1 MFLSYLLLWIYE
13 HSNFTRLSNQPSL
26 ESEIVKVDRRK
37 LYGTSEKIVYDTNK
51 EECVL
56 SDLYEG
62 SIILPRGSVSQLQID
77 ENGNS
82 VSRSELI
89 GFNLQGEKVEKVP
102 SIFSIENNCKKVE
115 IDDFISSSIKSIY
128 QIVIDEDQIESWKKY
143 FTNDEVY
150 LFEFNYRE
158 DYEGDDAFLI
168 SNEEGYFISV
178 GKSNKFEFLELSNVS
193 IEDTDEEIEDD
204 LDFSM
209 F

>member
-1 MFLSYLLLWIYE
+1 MGRKVSFKIEGSL
-13 HSNFTRLSNQPSL
+13 L
-26 ESEIVKVDRRK
+26 ESEIVKVDRTK

-62 SIILPRGSVSQLQID
+62 SIILPRGSVGQVLID

-128 QIVIDEDQIESWKKY
+128 QLVIDEDQIESWKKY
-143 FTNDEVY
+143 FTKDEVY

-168 SNEEGYFISV
+168 SNEVGFFISV
-178 GKSNKFEFLELSNVS
+178 GKSNEFEYLELSNVS
-193 IEDTDEEIEDD
+193 VEDTDEDIEIEDD

>member
-1 MFLSYLLLWIYE
+1 MGRKVSFKVEGSL
-13 HSNFTRLSNQPSL
+13 L
-26 ESEIVKVDRRK
+26 ESEIVKVDRTK

-56 SDLYEG
+56 SDLFEG
-62 SIILPRGSVSQLQID
+62 SIILPKGSVGQVLID
-77 ENGNS
+77 EDGNS

-115 IDDFISSSIKSIY
+115 IDEFISSSIKSIY
-128 QIVIDEDQIESWKKY
+128 QLVIDEDQIETWKKY
-143 FTNDEVY
+143 FTNNEVY
-150 LFEFNYRE
+150 LFEFNFRE

-168 SNEEGYFISV
+168 SNEDGFFISV
-178 GKSNKFEFLELSNVS
+178 GKSNEFEFLELSNISVD
-193 IEDTDEEIEDD
+193 DTDEDIEIEDD

>member
-1 MFLSYLLLWIYE
+1 MGRKVSFKIEGSL
-13 HSNFTRLSNQPSL
+13 L
-26 ESEIVKVDRRK
+26 ESEIVKVDRTK
-37 LYGTSEKIVYDTNK
+37 IYGTSEKIVYDTNK

-62 SIILPRGSVSQLQID
+62 SIILPRGSVGQVLID

-82 VSRSELI
+82 VSRSELV

-128 QIVIDEDQIESWKKY
+128 QLVIDEDQIESWKKY

-168 SNEEGYFISV
+168 SNEDGFFISV
-178 GKSNKFEFLELSNVS
+178 GKSNEFEFLELSNVS
-193 IEDTDEEIEDD
+193 VEDTDEDIEIEDD

>member
-1 MFLSYLLLWIYE
+1 MGRKVSFKIEGSL
-13 HSNFTRLSNQPSL
+13 L
-26 ESEIVKVDRRK
+26 ESEIVKVDRAK

-51 EECVL
+51 EECIL

-62 SIILPRGSVSQLQID
+62 SIILPRGSIGQVLID

-82 VSRSELI
+82 VLRSELI
-89 GFNLQGEKVEKVP
+89 GFNLQGEKVKKVP

-115 IDDFISSSIKSIY
+115 IDEFISSSIKSIY
-128 QIVIDEDQIESWKKY
+128 QLVIDEDQIETWKKF
-143 FTNDEVY
+143 FTNNEVY

-158 DYEGDDAFLI
+158 DYEGDEAFLI
-168 SNEEGYFISV
+168 SNEDGFFISV
-178 GKSNKFEFLELSNVS
+178 GKSNEFEFLELSNISV
-193 IEDTDEEIEDD
+193 EDTDEEIEIEDD

>member
-1 MFLSYLLLWIYE
+1 MGRKVSFKIEGSL
-13 HSNFTRLSNQPSL
+13 L
-26 ESEIVKVDRRK
+26 ESEIVKVDRTK
-37 LYGTSEKIVYDTNK
+37 LYGSSEKIVYDTKK

-62 SIILPRGSVSQLQID
+62 SIILPRGSVAQVLID

-128 QIVIDEDQIESWKKY
+128 QLVMDEDQIESWKKY
-143 FTNDEVY
+143 FANDEVY

-168 SNEEGYFISV
+168 SNEEGFFISV
-178 GKSNKFEFLELSNVS
+178 GKSSEFEYLELSNVS
-193 IEDTDEEIEDD
+193 VEDTDEDIEIEDD

>member
-1 MFLSYLLLWIYE
+1 MGRKVSFKVQGDL
-13 HSNFTRLSNQPSL
+13 L
-26 ESEIVKVDRRK
+26 ESEIVKVDRTK
-37 LYGTSEKIVYDTNK
+37 IYGSSEKIVLDTNK

-62 SIILPRGSVSQLQID
+62 SIILPKGSVGQVLID
-77 ENGNS
+77 DSGNS

-128 QIVIDEDQIESWKKY
+128 QLNIDETQIESWKKY
-143 FTNDEVY
+143 FLNDEVY

-168 SNEEGYFISV
+168 SNEEGFFISV
-178 GKSNKFEFLELSNVS
+178 GKKNEFEFLELSNVS
-193 IEDTDEEIEDD
+193 VEDTDEDIEIEDD

>member
-1 MFLSYLLLWIYE
+1 MGRKVSFKIEGSL
-13 HSNFTRLSNQPSL
+13 L
-26 ESEIVKVDRRK
+26 ESEIVKVDRTK

-62 SIILPRGSVSQLQID
+62 SIILPRGSVGQVLID

-82 VSRSELI
+82 VSRSELV

-102 SIFSIENNCKKVE
+102 SIFSIENNCKKVD

-128 QIVIDEDQIESWKKY
+128 QLVIDENQIESWKKY

-168 SNEEGYFISV
+168 SNEDGFFISV
-178 GKSNKFEFLELSNVS
+178 GKSNEFEFLELSNVS
-193 IEDTDEEIEDD
+193 VEDTDEDIEIEDD

>member
-1 MFLSYLLLWIYE
+1 MGRKVSFKIGGSL
-13 HSNFTRLSNQPSL
+13 L
-26 ESEIVKVDRRK
+26 ESEIVKVDRTK

-62 SIILPRGSVSQLQID
+62 SIILPRGSVGQVLID

-82 VSRSELI
+82 VSRSKLI

-102 SIFSIENNCKKVE
+102 SIFSIENNCKKVR

-128 QIVIDEDQIESWKKY
+128 QLVIDEDQIESWKKY

-150 LFEFNYRE
+150 FFEFNYRE

-168 SNEEGYFISV
+168 SNEDGFFISV
-178 GKSNKFEFLELSNVS
+178 GKSNEFEFLELSNVS
-193 IEDTDEEIEDD
+193 VEDTDEDIEIEDD

>member
-1 MFLSYLLLWIYE
+1 MGRKVSFKIEGSL
-13 HSNFTRLSNQPSL
+13 L
-26 ESEIVKVDRRK
+26 ESEIVKVDRTK

-62 SIILPRGSVSQLQID
+62 SIILPRGSVGQVLID

-115 IDDFISSSIKSIY
+115 MDDFISSSIKSIY
-128 QIVIDEDQIESWKKY
+128 QLVIDEDQIESWKKY
-143 FTNDEVY
+143 FTKDEVY

-168 SNEEGYFISV
+168 SNEEGFFISV
-178 GKSNKFEFLELSNVS
+178 GKSNEFEFLELSNVS
-193 IEDTDEEIEDD
+193 VEDTDEDIEIEDD

>member
-1 MFLSYLLLWIYE
+1 MGRKVSFKIQGDL
-13 HSNFTRLSNQPSL
+13 L
-26 ESEIVKVDRRK
+26 ESEIVKVDRTK
-37 LYGTSEKIVYDTNK
+37 IYGSSEKIVLDTNK

-62 SIILPRGSVSQLQID
+62 SIILPKGSVGQVLID
-77 ENGNS
+77 DSGNS

-128 QIVIDEDQIESWKKY
+128 QLNIDETQIESWKKY
-143 FTNDEVY
+143 FLNDEVY

-168 SNEEGYFISV
+168 SNEEGFFISV
-178 GKSNKFEFLELSNVS
+178 GKKNEFEFLELSNVFV
-193 IEDTDEEIEDD
+193 EDTDEDIEIEDD

>member
-1 MFLSYLLLWIYE
+1 MGRKVSFKIEGSL
-13 HSNFTRLSNQPSL
+13 L
-26 ESEIVKVDRRK
+26 ESEIVKVDRTK
-37 LYGTSEKIVYDTNK
+37 LYGTSEKIVYNTNK

-62 SIILPRGSVSQLQID
+62 SIILPKGSVGQVLID

-128 QIVIDEDQIESWKKY
+128 QLFIDEDQIESWKKY

-168 SNEEGYFISV
+168 SNENGFFISV
-178 GKSNKFEFLELSNVS
+178 GKSNEFEFLELSNVS
-193 IEDTDEEIEDD
+193 VEDTDEDIEIEDD

>member
-1 MFLSYLLLWIYE
+1 MGRKVSFKIEGSL
-13 HSNFTRLSNQPSL
+13 L
-26 ESEIVKVDRRK
+26 ESEIVKVDRSK
-37 LYGTSEKIVYDTNK
+37 LYGTSEKIVYDSNK
-51 EECVL
+51 EECIL

-62 SIILPRGSVSQLQID
+62 SIILPRGSVGQVLID

-102 SIFSIENNCKKVE
+102 SIFSIENSCKKVE

-128 QIVIDEDQIESWKKY
+128 QLVIDDDQIESWKKY
-143 FTNDEVY
+143 FTNNEVY

-158 DYEGDDAFLI
+158 DFEGDDAFLI
-168 SNEEGYFISV
+168 SNEEGFFISV
-178 GKSNKFEFLELSNVS
+178 GKSNEFEFLELSNVTV
-193 IEDTDEEIEDD
+193 EDTDEDIEIEDD

>member
-1 MFLSYLLLWIYE
+1 MGRKVSFKIEGSL
-13 HSNFTRLSNQPSL
+13 L
-26 ESEIVKVDRRK
+26 ESEIVKVDRSK
-37 LYGTSEKIVYDTNK
+37 LYGTSEKIVYDSNM
-51 EECVL
+51 EECIL

-62 SIILPRGSVSQLQID
+62 SIILPRGSVGQVLID

-102 SIFSIENNCKKVE
+102 SIFSIENSCKKVE

-128 QIVIDEDQIESWKKY
+128 QLVIDDDQIESWKKY
-143 FTNDEVY
+143 FTNNEVY

-158 DYEGDDAFLI
+158 DFEGDDAFLI
-168 SNEEGYFISV
+168 SNEEGFFISV
-178 GKSNKFEFLELSNVS
+178 GKSNEFEFLELSNVTV
-193 IEDTDEEIEDD
+193 EDTDEDIEIEAD

>member
-1 MFLSYLLLWIYE
+1 MGRKVSFKI
-13 HSNFTRLSNQPSL
+13 QGDSL
-26 ESEIVKVDRRK
+26 ESEIVKVDRTK
-37 LYGTSEKIVYDTNK
+37 IYGSSEKIVLDTNK

-62 SIILPRGSVSQLQID
+62 SIILPKGSVGQVLID
-77 ENGNS
+77 DSGNS

-128 QIVIDEDQIESWKKY
+128 QLNIDETQIESWKKY
-143 FTNDEVY
+143 FLNDEVY

-168 SNEEGYFISV
+168 SNEEGFFISV
-178 GKSNKFEFLELSNVS
+178 GKKNEFEFLELSNVS
-193 IEDTDEEIEDD
+193 VEDTDEDIEIEDD

>member
-1 MFLSYLLLWIYE
+1 MGRKVSFKIQGDL
-13 HSNFTRLSNQPSL
+13 L
-26 ESEIVKVDRRK
+26 ESEIVKVDRTK
-37 LYGTSEKIVYDTNK
+37 IYGSSEKIVLDTNK

-62 SIILPRGSVSQLQID
+62 SIILPKGSVGQVLID
-77 ENGNS
+77 ESGNS

-115 IDDFISSSIKSIY
+115 INDFISSSIKSIY
-128 QIVIDEDQIESWKKY
+128 QLNIDETQIESWKKY
-143 FTNDEVY
+143 FLNDEVY

-168 SNEEGYFISV
+168 SNEEGFFISV
-178 GKSNKFEFLELSNVS
+178 GKKNEFEFLELSNVS
-193 IEDTDEEIEDD
+193 VEDTDEDIEIEDD

>member
-1 MFLSYLLLWIYE
+1 MGRKVSFKIQGDL
-13 HSNFTRLSNQPSL
+13 L
-26 ESEIVKVDRRK
+26 ESEIVKVDRTK
-37 LYGTSEKIVYDTNK
+37 IYGSSEKIVLDTNK

-62 SIILPRGSVSQLQID
+62 SIILPKGSVGQVLID
-77 ENGNS
+77 DSGNS

-102 SIFSIENNCKKVE
+102 SIFSIENDCKKVE

-128 QIVIDEDQIESWKKY
+128 QLNIDENQIESWKKY
-143 FTNDEVY
+143 FLNDEVY

-168 SNEEGYFISV
+168 SNEEGFFISV
-178 GKSNKFEFLELSNVS
+178 GKKNEFEFLELSNVS
-193 IEDTDEEIEDD
+193 VEDTNEDIEIEDD

>member
-1 MFLSYLLLWIYE
+1 MGRKVSFKIEGSL
-13 HSNFTRLSNQPSL
+13 L
-26 ESEIVKVDRRK
+26 ESEIVKVDRTK
-37 LYGTSEKIVYDTNK
+37 LYGNSEKMVYDSNK
-51 EECVL
+51 EECVI

-62 SIILPRGSVSQLQID
+62 SIILPKGSVGQVLID

-89 GFNLQGEKVEKVP
+89 GFNLKGEKVEKVP

-115 IDDFISSSIKSIY
+115 IDEFISSSIKSIY
-128 QIVIDEDQIESWKKY
+128 QLVIEEDQIDTWKKY
-143 FTNDEVY
+143 FTNNEVY

-168 SNEEGYFISV
+168 SNEDGFFISV
-178 GKSNKFEFLELSNVS
+178 GKSNEFEFLELSNVS
-193 IEDTDEEIEDD
+193 VEDTDEDIEIDDD

>member
-1 MFLSYLLLWIYE
+1 MGRKVSFKIEGSL
-13 HSNFTRLSNQPSL
+13 L
-26 ESEIVKVDRRK
+26 ESEIVKVDRAK

-51 EECVL
+51 EECIL

-62 SIILPRGSVSQLQID
+62 SIILPRGSVGQVLID

-89 GFNLQGEKVEKVP
+89 GFNLQGEKVKKVP

-115 IDDFISSSIKSIY
+115 IDEFISSSIKSIY
-128 QIVIDEDQIESWKKY
+128 QLVIDEDQIETWKKF
-143 FTNDEVY
+143 FTNNEVY

-158 DYEGDDAFLI
+158 DYEGDEAFLI
-168 SNEEGYFISV
+168 SNEDGFFISV
-178 GKSNKFEFLELSNVS
+178 GKSNEFEFLELSNISV
-193 IEDTDEEIEDD
+193 EDTDEDIEIEDD

>member
-1 MFLSYLLLWIYE
+1 MGRKVSFKIEGSL
-13 HSNFTRLSNQPSL
+13 L
-26 ESEIVKVDRRK
+26 ESEIVKVDRSK
-37 LYGTSEKIVYDTNK
+37 LYGTSEKIVYDSNK
-51 EECVL
+51 EECIL

-62 SIILPRGSVSQLQID
+62 SIILPKGSVGQVLID

-102 SIFSIENNCKKVE
+102 SIFSIENSCKKVE

-128 QIVIDEDQIESWKKY
+128 QLVIDDDQIESWKKY
-143 FTNDEVY
+143 FTNNEVY

-158 DYEGDDAFLI
+158 DFEGDDAFLI
-168 SNEEGYFISV
+168 SNEEGFFISV
-178 GKSNKFEFLELSNVS
+178 GKSNEFEFLELSNVTV
-193 IEDTDEEIEDD
+193 EDTDEDIEIEDD

>member
-1 MFLSYLLLWIYE
+1 MGRKVSFKIEGSL
-13 HSNFTRLSNQPSL
+13 L
-26 ESEIVKVDRRK
+26 ESEIVKVDRAK
-37 LYGTSEKIVYDTNK
+37 LYGNSKKIVFDSSK

-62 SIILPRGSVSQLQID
+62 SVILPRGSIGQVLID

-115 IDDFISSSIKSIY
+115 MDDFISSSIKSIY
-128 QIVIDEDQIESWKKY
+128 QLVIDEDQIESWKKY
-143 FTNDEVY
+143 FTKDEVY

-168 SNEEGYFISV
+168 SNEEGFFISV
-178 GKSNKFEFLELSNVS
+178 GKSNEFEYLELSNISV
-193 IEDTDEEIEDD
+193 EDTDEDIEIEDD

>member
-1 MFLSYLLLWIYE
+1 MGRKVSFKIEGSL
-13 HSNFTRLSNQPSL
+13 L
-26 ESEIVKVDRRK
+26 ESEIVKVDRTK

-62 SIILPRGSVSQLQID
+62 SIILPRGSVGQVLID

-82 VSRSELI
+82 VSRSELV

-102 SIFSIENNCKKVE
+102 SIFSIENTCKKVE

-128 QIVIDEDQIESWKKY
+128 QLVIDEDQIESWKKY
-143 FTNDEVY
+143 FTKDEVY

-168 SNEEGYFISV
+168 SNEDGFFISV
-178 GKSNKFEFLELSNVS
+178 GKSNEFEFLELSNVS
-193 IEDTDEEIEDD
+193 VEDTDEDIEIEDD

>member
-1 MFLSYLLLWIYE
+1 MGRKVSFKIEGSL
-13 HSNFTRLSNQPSL
+13 L
-26 ESEIVKVDRRK
+26 ESEIVKVDRTK
-37 LYGTSEKIVYDTNK
+37 LYGNSEKMVYDSNK
-51 EECVL
+51 EECVI

-62 SIILPRGSVSQLQID
+62 SIILPKGSVGQVLID

-89 GFNLQGEKVEKVP
+89 GFNLKGEKVEKVP

-115 IDDFISSSIKSIY
+115 IDEFISSSIKSIY
-128 QIVIDEDQIESWKKY
+128 QLFIEEDQIETWKKY

-168 SNEEGYFISV
+168 SNEDGFFISV
-178 GKSNKFEFLELSNVS
+178 GKSNEFEFLELSNVS
-193 IEDTDEEIEDD
+193 VEDTDEDIEIDDD

>member
-1 MFLSYLLLWIYE
+1 MGRKVSFKIEGSL
-13 HSNFTRLSNQPSL
+13 L
-26 ESEIVKVDRRK
+26 ESEIVKVDRTK

-62 SIILPRGSVSQLQID
+62 SIILPRGSVGQVLID

-82 VSRSELI
+82 VSRSELV

-128 QIVIDEDQIESWKKY
+128 QLFIDEDQIESWEKY

-168 SNEEGYFISV
+168 SNEDGFFISV
-178 GKSNKFEFLELSNVS
+178 GKSNEFEFLELSNVS
-193 IEDTDEEIEDD
+193 VEDTDEDIVIEDD

>member
-1 MFLSYLLLWIYE
+1 MGRKVSFKIGGSL
-13 HSNFTRLSNQPSL
+13 L
-26 ESEIVKVDRRK
+26 ESEIVKVDRTK

-62 SIILPRGSVSQLQID
+62 SIILPRGSVGQVLID

-82 VSRSELI
+82 VSRSKLI

-102 SIFSIENNCKKVE
+102 SIFSIENNCKNVG

-128 QIVIDEDQIESWKKY
+128 QLVIDEDQIESWKIF

-150 LFEFNYRE
+150 HFEFNYRE

-168 SNEEGYFISV
+168 SNEDGFFISV
-178 GKSNKFEFLELSNVS
+178 GKSNEFEFLELSNVS
-193 IEDTDEEIEDD
+193 VEDTDEDIEIEDD

>member
-1 MFLSYLLLWIYE
+1 MGRKVSFKIEGSL
-13 HSNFTRLSNQPSL
+13 L
-26 ESEIVKVDRRK
+26 ESEIVKVDRTK

-62 SIILPRGSVSQLQID
+62 STILPRGSIGQVLID

-102 SIFSIENNCKKVE
+102 SIFSIENNCKKIE

-128 QIVIDEDQIESWKKY
+128 QLVIDEDQIESWKKY
-143 FTNDEVY
+143 FTKDEVY

-168 SNEEGYFISV
+168 FNEDGFFISV
-178 GKSNKFEFLELSNVS
+178 GKSNEFEFLELSNVS
-193 IEDTDEEIEDD
+193 VEDTDEDIEIEDD

>member
-1 MFLSYLLLWIYE
+1 MGRKVSFKIEGSL
-13 HSNFTRLSNQPSL
+13 L
-26 ESEIVKVDRRK
+26 ESEIVKVDRTK

-62 SIILPRGSVSQLQID
+62 SIILPRGSVGQVLID

-128 QIVIDEDQIESWKKY
+128 QLVIDEDQIESWKKY
-143 FTNDEVY
+143 FTNNEVY

-168 SNEEGYFISV
+168 SNEEGFFISV
-178 GKSNKFEFLELSNVS
+178 GKSNEFEYLELSNVS
-193 IEDTDEEIEDD
+193 VEDTDEDIEIEDD

>member
-1 MFLSYLLLWIYE
+1 MGRKVNFKIDGSLL
-13 HSNFTRLSNQPSL
+13 Q
-26 ESEIVKVDRRK
+26 SEIVKVDRTK
-37 LYGTSEKIVYDTNK
+37 LYGTSQKVVYDTNK
-51 EECVL
+51 EECIL

-62 SIILPRGSVSQLQID
+62 SIILPRGSVGQVLID

-128 QIVIDEDQIESWKKY
+128 QLVIDEDQIELWKKY

-150 LFEFNYRE
+150 IFEFNYRE

-168 SNEEGYFISV
+168 SNEEGFFISV
-178 GKSNKFEFLELSNVS
+178 GKSNEFEFLELSNVS
-193 IEDTDEEIEDD
+193 VEDTDEDIEIEDD

>member
-1 MFLSYLLLWIYE
+1 MGRKVSFKIEGSL
-13 HSNFTRLSNQPSL
+13 L
-26 ESEIVKVDRRK
+26 ESEIVKVDRTK

-62 SIILPRGSVSQLQID
+62 SIILPRGSVGQVLID

-82 VSRSELI
+82 VSRSELV

-128 QIVIDEDQIESWKKY
+128 QLFIDADQIESWEKY

-168 SNEEGYFISV
+168 SNEDGFFISV
-178 GKSNKFEFLELSNVS
+178 GKSNEFEFLELSNVS
-193 IEDTDEEIEDD
+193 VEDTDEDIEIEDD

>member
-1 MFLSYLLLWIYE
+1 MGRKVSFKIEGSL
-13 HSNFTRLSNQPSL
+13 L
-26 ESEIVKVDRRK
+26 ESEIVKVDRSK
-37 LYGTSEKIVYDTNK
+37 LYGTSERIVYDTNK

-62 SIILPRGSVSQLQID
+62 SIILPRGSVGQVLID

-82 VSRSELI
+82 ISRSELI

-128 QIVIDEDQIESWKKY
+128 QLVIDEDQIESWKKY
-143 FTNDEVY
+143 FTKDEVY

-168 SNEEGYFISV
+168 SNEDGFFISV
-178 GKSNKFEFLELSNVS
+178 GKSNEFEFLELSNVS
-193 IEDTDEEIEDD
+193 VEDTDEDIEIEDD

>member
-1 MFLSYLLLWIYE
+1 MGRKVSFKIEGSL
-13 HSNFTRLSNQPSL
+13 L
-26 ESEIVKVDRRK
+26 ESEIVKVDRTK

-62 SIILPRGSVSQLQID
+62 SIILPRGSVGQVLID

-115 IDDFISSSIKSIY
+115 MDDFISSSIKSIY
-128 QIVIDEDQIESWKKY
+128 QLVIDEDQIESWKKY
-143 FTNDEVY
+143 FTKDEVY

-168 SNEEGYFISV
+168 SNEEGFFISV
-178 GKSNKFEFLELSNVS
+178 GKSNEFEYLELSNISV
-193 IEDTDEEIEDD
+193 EDTDEDIEIEDD

>member
-1 MFLSYLLLWIYE
+1 MGRKVSFKIQGDL
-13 HSNFTRLSNQPSL
+13 L
-26 ESEIVKVDRRK
+26 ESEIVKVDRTK
-37 LYGTSEKIVYDTNK
+37 IYGSSEKIVLDTNK

-62 SIILPRGSVSQLQID
+62 SIILPKGSVGQVLID
-77 ENGNS
+77 DSGNS

-128 QIVIDEDQIESWKKY
+128 QLNIDETQIESWKKY
-143 FTNDEVY
+143 FLNDEVY

-168 SNEEGYFISV
+168 SNEEGFFISV
-178 GKSNKFEFLELSNVS
+178 GKKNEFEFIELSNVS
-193 IEDTDEEIEDD
+193 VEDTDEDIEIEDD

>member
-1 MFLSYLLLWIYE
+1 MGRKVSFKIKGSL
-13 HSNFTRLSNQPSL
+13 L
-26 ESEIVKVDRRK
+26 ESEIVKVDRTK

-62 SIILPRGSVSQLQID
+62 SIILPRGSVGQVLID

-115 IDDFISSSIKSIY
+115 MDDFISSSIKSIY
-128 QIVIDEDQIESWKKY
+128 QLVIDEDQIESWKKY
-143 FTNDEVY
+143 FTKDEVY

-168 SNEEGYFISV
+168 SNEEGFFISV
-178 GKSNKFEFLELSNVS
+178 GKSNEFEYLELSNISV
-193 IEDTDEEIEDD
+193 EDTDEDIEIEDD

>member
-1 MFLSYLLLWIYE
+1 MGRKVSFKIQGDL
-13 HSNFTRLSNQPSL
+13 L
-26 ESEIVKVDRRK
+26 ESEIVKVDRTK
-37 LYGTSEKIVYDTNK
+37 IYGSSEKIVLDTNK

-62 SIILPRGSVSQLQID
+62 SIILPKGSVGQVLVDDI
-77 ENGNS
+77 GNS

-128 QIVIDEDQIESWKKY
+128 QLNIDETQIESWKKY
-143 FTNDEVY
+143 FLNDEVY

-168 SNEEGYFISV
+168 SNEEGFFISV
-178 GKSNKFEFLELSNVS
+178 GKKNEFEFLEMSNVS
-193 IEDTDEEIEDD
+193 VEDTDEDIEIEDD

>member
-1 MFLSYLLLWIYE
+1 MGRKVSFKIEGSLLE
-13 HSNFTRLSNQPSL
+13 C
-26 ESEIVKVDRRK
+26 EIVKVDRTK

-56 SDLYEG
+56 SYLYEG
-62 SIILPRGSVSQLQID
+62 SIILPKGSVGQVLID

-89 GFNLQGEKVEKVP
+89 GFNLQGEKVKKVP
-102 SIFSIENNCKKVE
+102 SIFSIENICKKVE
-115 IDDFISSSIKSIY
+115 IDEFISSSIKSIY
-128 QIVIDEDQIESWKKY
+128 QLVINEDQIETWKKY
-143 FTNDEVY
+143 FTNNEVY

-168 SNEEGYFISV
+168 SNEDGFFISV
-178 GKSNKFEFLELSNVS
+178 GKSNEFEFLELSNISV
-193 IEDTDEEIEDD
+193 EDTDEDIEIEDD

>member
-1 MFLSYLLLWIYE
+1 MGRKVSFKIEGS
-13 HSNFTRLSNQPSL
+13 SL
-26 ESEIVKVDRRK
+26 ESEIVKVDRAK
-37 LYGTSEKIVYDTNK
+37 LYGNSKKIVFDSSK

-62 SIILPRGSVSQLQID
+62 SVILPRGSIGQVLID

-89 GFNLQGEKVEKVP
+89 GFNLKGEKVEKVP
-102 SIFSIENNCKKVE
+102 SIFSIENNCKKVHM
-115 IDDFISSSIKSIY
+115 DYFISSSVKSIY
-128 QIVIDEDQIESWKKY
+128 QLVINKDEIDSWRKY
-143 FTNDEVY
+143 FINDEVY

-168 SNEEGYFISV
+168 SNEDGFFISV
-178 GKSNKFEFLELSNVS
+178 GNRNEFEFLELSNISV
-193 IEDTDEEIEDD
+193 EDLDDVIEIEDD